1 MPKTAPHFTIHLI
14 QSKFTLMNAIVVDD
28 ELDSLEATKLLIEKY
43 CPQIKIVGTE
53 NSPERAIS
61 LIDELKPDLL
71 FLDISMPI
79 MNGFEV
85 LKQLT
90 YKDAEVIFTT
100 AYDKYAIKGF
110 QVGAVHYLLKPI
122 EVKELKKAVDRAAK
136 KLALKVNNHP
146 KHTKSVTSINN
157 QSRVAIPIL
166 KGLELVDVSSIIR
179 CEADSNYSTIFTI
192 SNKIVIAKTL
202 KELEQS
208 LAEYDFIRV
217 HHSHLINLAHLTTYI
232 KGDGGQ
238 IILSNGEKINVS
250 RSRKERLLEKL
261 RKL

>member
-1 MPKTAPHFTIHLI
+1 MK
-14 QSKFTLMNAIVVDD
+14 AIIVDD
-28 ELDSLEATKLLIEKY
+28 ELDSLETMTVLIEKF
-43 CPQIKIVGTE
+43 CPNVKIIGTE
-53 NSPERAIS
+53 NSPERAIT
-61 LIDELKPDLL
+61 LINELKPDLL

-85 LKQLT
+85 LKQLS

-100 AYDKYAIKGF
+100 AYDEFAIEGF

-122 EVKELKKAVDRAAK
+122 DIKELKKAVERASE
-136 KLALKVNNHP
+136 KLALKA
-146 KHTKSVTSINN
+146 N
-157 QSRVAIPIL
+157 QSATLISNQSKVAIPIL
-166 KGLELVDVSSIIR
+166 KGLELVDVNSIIR
-179 CEADSNYSTIFTI
+179 CEADSNYSIIFTVSSKVVI
-192 SNKIVIAKTL
+192 SRTL

-208 LAEYDFIRV
+208 LAGYDFIRV
-217 HHSHLINLAHLTTYI
+217 HHSHLINLAHLTIYV

-238 IILSNGEKINVS
+238 VILSNGDRINVS

>member
-1 MPKTAPHFTIHLI
+1 MK
-14 QSKFTLMNAIVVDD
+14 AIIVDD
-28 ELDSLEATKLLIEKY
+28 ELDSLETMTVLIEKF
-43 CPQIKIVGTE
+43 CPNVNIIGTE
-53 NSPERAIS
+53 NSPERAIA
-61 LIDELKPDLL
+61 LINELKPDLL

-85 LKQLT
+85 LKQLS
-90 YKDAEVIFTT
+90 YKGAEVIFTT
-100 AYDKYAIKGF
+100 AYDEFAIEGF

-122 EVKELKKAVDRAAK
+122 DIKELKKAVERASE
-136 KLALKVNNHP
+136 KLALKA
-146 KHTKSVTSINN
+146 N
-157 QSRVAIPIL
+157 QSATLISNQSKVAIPIL
-166 KGLELVDVSSIIR
+166 KGLELVDVNSIIR
-179 CEADSNYSTIFTI
+179 CEADSNYSIIFTVSSKVVI
-192 SNKIVIAKTL
+192 SRTL

-208 LAEYDFIRV
+208 LAGYDFIRV

-238 IILSNGEKINVS
+238 VILSNGDRINVS

>member
-1 MPKTAPHFTIHLI
+1 MK
-14 QSKFTLMNAIVVDD
+14 AIIVDD
-28 ELDSLEATKLLIEKY
+28 ELDSLETMTVLIEKF
-43 CPQIKIVGTE
+43 CPNVKIIGTE
-53 NSPERAIS
+53 NSPERAIA
-61 LIDELKPDLL
+61 LINELRPDLL

-85 LKQLT
+85 LKQLS

-100 AYDKYAIKGF
+100 AYDEFAIEGF

-122 EVKELKKAVDRAAK
+122 DIKELKKAVERASE
-136 KLALKVNNHP
+136 KLALKA
-146 KHTKSVTSINN
+146 N
-157 QSRVAIPIL
+157 QSATLISNQSKVAIPIL
-166 KGLELVDVSSIIR
+166 KGLELVDVNSIIR
-179 CEADSNYSTIFTI
+179 CEADSNYSIIFTVSSKVVI
-192 SNKIVIAKTL
+192 SRTL

-208 LAEYDFIRV
+208 LAGYDFIRV
-217 HHSHLINLAHLTTYI
+217 HHSHLINLAHLTIYI

-238 IILSNGEKINVS
+238 VILSNGDRINVS